1 MKKKHLCAYGHLF
14 ALLSCLMV
22 PSFTQAQVTNPETWS
37 SFVKSKANT
46 IAVDTFR
53 WQVFS
58 ESERNNWKYTVDGG
72 AAVSEDKKGLKLPLS
87 GSVAFE
93 EYSLSCYDDVHM
105 VIDFS
110 VHSLVPSEDLSVI
123 FSNNLGIKREGVLY
137 ATSKV
142 EENVHYSK
150 GIKNNPYY
158 LALSL
163 SEAAMNTKDGYI
175 QLDSVYSYGSIP
187 QYSLFTGRGNWND
200 TIRWSHLPPLRHR
213 SALIAG
219 SAEIDSKVQ
228 CKQAMLGGGSL
239 YVTEKGHFTIE
250 KLVLYNTT
258 APLTTTDSPLTT
270 TDKALTIA
278 DNSLTVAGKLT
289 INKQLEVNY
298 TFPEKGKWYFLSF
311 PFDVCME
318 GLDKRFQLKD
328 QSFSGS
334 GNYIYVQTYDI
345 EKRALTQ
352 KAEGNWIVLSPDALP
367 NDLLFEKGKGYLVA
381 LDAKASD
388 KTLTFSTE
396 SSNVPES
403 FGISASIPVYAPSI
417 ANADEAHCG
426 WYLCGNPLPAP
437 LSLSQITPDPA
448 LDGNIYLYD
457 GTGYK
462 SYPIGSN
469 YVLPPFSAFF
479 VKASADTEIN
489 LTTGVL
495 PEDAVRLKSDYALRA
510 TDMEP
515 TELPVHTSY
524 LQKKTAKSAV
534 KGNTLHLSD
543 LPSAGIIQIADFA
556 GRVVHKQSIS
566 SGSSTVN
573 LSLPAGFYII
583 NIVTDS
589 YHAQHKCIIAH

>member
-1 MKKKHLCAYGHLF
+1 
-14 ALLSCLMV
+14 MV
-22 PSFTQAQVTNPETWS
+22 
-37 SFVKSKANT
+37 
-46 IAVDTFR
+46 VDTFR

-58 ESERNNWKYTVDGG
+58 ESERNNWKYTVDDG

-110 VHSLVPSEDLSVI
+110 VHSLVPGEDLSVI

-163 SEAAMNTKDGYI
+163 SEAGVNTKDGYI

-187 QYSLFTGRGNWND
+187 QYSLFTGKGNWND

-219 SAEIDSKVQ
+219 SAEVNSKVQ
-228 CKQAMLGGGSL
+228 CKQAMLSGGSL
-239 YVTEKGHFTIE
+239 HITEKGHFTTE

-258 APLTTTDSPLTT
+258 APLTNADKALTT
-270 TDKALTIA
+270 TDNPLTNA
-278 DNSLTVAGKLT
+278 DNLLTVAGKLT
-289 INKQLEVNY
+289 ISKQLEVNY

-311 PFDVCME
+311 PFDVRME

-334 GNYIYVQTYDI
+334 GNYIYVQTYDG
-345 EKRALTQ
+345 EKRAQIQ
-352 KAEGNWIVLSPDALP
+352 KPEGNWIVLSPDALP

-381 LDAKASD
+381 LDANASD
-388 KTLTFSTE
+388 NTLTFSTK
-396 SSNVPES
+396 SNNVPEN
-403 FGISASIPVYAPSI
+403 FGKSASIPVYTSSPAETG
-417 ANADEAHCG
+417 DAHCG
-426 WYLCGNPLPAP
+426 WYLCGNPLPTS
-437 LSLSQITPDPA
+437 LSLSQIAPDPA

-457 GTGYK
+457 GTGFK

-489 LTTGVL
+489 LTTSVL
-495 PEDAVRLKSDYALRA
+495 PEEAILLKSDYALRTA
-510 TDMEP
+510 NTEP
-515 TELPVHTSY
+515 TELPVHNSY
-524 LQKKTAKSAV
+524 LHKEAAKSAV
-534 KGNTLHLSD
+534 KGNALYLSD
-543 LPSAGIIQIADFA
+543 LPSAGFIQVADFA
-556 GRVVHKQSIS
+556 GRVIFKRSIP
-566 SGSSTVN
+566 SGTSVVP

-589 YHAQHKCIIAH
+589 YHVQHKCILTQ